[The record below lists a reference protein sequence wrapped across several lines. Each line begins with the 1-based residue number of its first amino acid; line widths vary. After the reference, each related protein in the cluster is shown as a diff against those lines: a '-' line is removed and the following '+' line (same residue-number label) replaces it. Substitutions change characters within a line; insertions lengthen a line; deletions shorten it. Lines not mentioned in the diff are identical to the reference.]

1 VDGGDSLVFGNVEVL
16 PPVSAANDVP
26 NPVSVDFADG
36 VTLIGYSFSARRLS
50 PGDELTVTLYWQAR
64 SPISQDYTTFVHI
77 LDSGFTM
84 HGGLDSAP
92 PTPSSAWFG
101 REDAVIVDPHTFVV
115 SPDAPPGD
123 YQLEI
128 GLYPWPSFERL
139 RLLDAAGAEGA
150 DRLLLGPLRVTP

>member
-1 VDGGDSLVFGNVEVL
+1 
-16 PPVSAANDVP
+16 
-26 NPVSVDFADG
+26 VSVDFADG